1 MGKLVFYE
9 KPGCATN
16 SRQKLLLT
24 NAGVDFET
32 RSLLA
37 EPWTTDRLETFFD
50 GLPVEQWFNRAA
62 PRVKK
67 GEVRPERVS
76 AAQAL
81 ALMVADPLLI
91 RRPLLERGGW
101 RTVGFDWEDLAARF
115 GVDPATRATAKK
127 TVEGTL
133 EGCSHG
139 EHGRDEHGSNRCATP
154 TAAMTASSLADA
166 ALVEESTETEPA

>member
-1 MGKLVFYE
+1 MSQLVFFE

-24 NAGVDFET
+24 RAGVVFET

-37 EPWTTDRLETFFD
+37 ENWTADRLELFFN

-62 PRVKK
+62 PRVKNV
-67 GEVRPERVS
+67 EVRPERVS

-91 RRPLLERGGW
+91 RRPLLEKDEW
-101 RTVGFDWEDLAARF
+101 RAVGFDWETLAPRLGIDAETQTKSQK
-115 GVDPATRATAKK
+115 DIS
-127 TVEGTL
+127 GTI

-139 EHGRDEHGSNRCATP
+139 DHGAHRCGSHEP
-154 TAAMTASSLADA
+154 PAAESAS
-166 ALVEESTETEPA
+166 

>member
-1 MGKLVFYE
+1 MATLVFYE

-24 NAGVDFET
+24 NAGVAFET

-37 EPWTTDRLETFFD
+37 EKWTTDRLEPFFN
-50 GLPVEQWFNRAA
+50 GLPVDQWFNRSS
-62 PRVKK
+62 PRVKN

-91 RRPLLERGGW
+91 RRPLLEQGDW
-101 RTVGFDWEDLAARF
+101 YNVGFDWEFLAARL
-115 GVDPATRATAKK
+115 GVDPETRATTKK
-127 TVEGTL
+127 AVSGTL

-139 EHGRDEHGSNRCATP
+139 EHSKQRCGVP
-154 TAAMTASSLADA
+154 
-166 ALVEESTETEPA
+166 EPA